1 MDRPALHP
9 TQSQLP
15 TLSTKNLPYWFT
27 FSMTLNTRPQAESK
41 DFAETEQEHS
51 GEYKHEHSHDDVK
64 YAAS

>member
-15 TLSTKNLPYWFT
+15 TLSTKNIPYRFT

-41 DFAETEQEHS
+41 DFAETEQEHT
-51 GEYKHEHSHDDVK
+51 GEYNHEHSHDDVK